1 MQKCLEC
8 GGEIRTVK
16 NLPYHYDE
24 SGLDVVLYGITQFQ
38 CRSCGENYVSLPNI
52 ERLHRTIGG
61 FICAQRK
68 ALLTP
73 AEIIFLRKDLHLK
86 SKEMAALLG
95 VRPET
100 ISRWERGKEE
110 IGETQDRLLRS
121 IYMNYA
127 SEKANNVIC
136 HGVVQLFT
144 DLPRER
150 AKIKTPQAIELN
162 SSDWLGPEMEFC
174 R

>member
-1 MQKCLEC
+1 MRQ
-8 GGEIRTVK
+8 
-16 NLPYHYDE
+16 
-24 SGLDVVLYGITQFQ
+24 
-38 CRSCGENYVSLPNI
+38 
-52 ERLHRTIGG
+52 
-61 FICAQRK
+61 
-68 ALLTP
+68 
-73 AEIIFLRKDLHLK
+73 
-86 SKEMAALLG
+86 
-95 VRPET
+95 ET

-162 SSDWLGPEMEFC
+162 SSDWLGPVMVAKDREKE
-174 R
+174 RNGDQPHA